1 MDTVTHGAYMR
12 RALALARQAEGRT
25 SPNPMVGAVIVKD
38 GRIIGEG
45 YHCRAG
51 APHAETTA
59 LLAAGDSARGASM
72 YVTLEP
78 CAHHGRTPPCV
89 DAIIAAGVAEV
100 YYAISDPNPSVNGK
114 AHAQLEAAGVTMHRG
129 PCEDEARELNRPF
142 FKHVMTGRPFVTA
155 KFAMSLD
162 GKIAT
167 RAGDSRWISN
177 EAARRRA
184 HELRNITD
192 AILVGAGTTLAD
204 DPQLTTRL
212 PALSLQREGATGE
225 VLADVRHS
233 LRIVA
238 DSRGRVPLLAR
249 VFDPALPG
257 RTVLAT
263 TAAAPAAHCAELAAR
278 GVEVWTLPAAGDGR
292 ISLPALLGEI
302 GRRGM
307 LTLLVE
313 GGSELLGAFFAEKLV
328 DRVWAFIAP
337 IIIGGRNA
345 PGPVGG
351 LGIEV
356 LARARRLRRL
366 QVEMIGSD
374 SLAETSEAQA
384 KQDLWIQADV
394 EYSEEPSCGV
404 VTS

>member
-1 MDTVTHGAYMR
+1 MMDTPTHITHMR
-12 RALALARQAEGRT
+12 RAIALARRAEGRT

-38 GRIIGEG
+38 GRVVGEG
-45 YHCRAG
+45 YHRRAG
-51 APHAETTA
+51 EQHAEAEA
-59 LLAAGDSARGASM
+59 LRAAGDSARGGTM

-78 CAHHGRTPPCV
+78 CAHYGRTPPCV
-89 DAIIAAGVAEV
+89 DALIAAGVAEV
-100 YYAISDPNPSVNGK
+100 YYAVGDPNPRVNGK
-114 AHAQLEAAGVTMHRG
+114 AHDQLEAAGVIVHRG

-142 FKHVMTGRPFVTA
+142 FKHMMTGRPFVTA

-177 EAARRRA
+177 EAARQRA
-184 HELRNITD
+184 HELRNVTD
-192 AILVGAGTTLAD
+192 AILVGAGTALAD

-212 PALSLQREGATGE
+212 SPLSLHRKGSGE
-225 VLADVRHS
+225 EEPADVRHP
-233 LRIVA
+233 LRIIA

-263 TAAAPAAHCAELAAR
+263 TAAAPSAHCAELTAR
-278 GVEVWTLPAAGDGR
+278 GVEIWTLPADRQGR
-292 ISLPALLGEI
+292 VSLQALLGEI
-302 GRRGM
+302 GRREM

-313 GGSELLGAFFAEKLV
+313 GGSELLGAFFAEKFV

-337 IIIGGRNA
+337 LIIGGPNA

-356 LARARRLRRL
+356 LARAIRLRRL
-366 QVEMIGSD
+366 QVEMIGAN
-374 SLAETSEAQA
+374 SLAEVPAAQA
-384 KQDLWIQADV
+384 RQDLLIQADV
-394 EYSEEPSCGV
+394 EYSEENQCLQES
-404 VTS
+404 